1 MLIRWGMGPTDGSW
15 QYSGWNIDDVEVT
28 GEPGRS
34 TPGDFNS
41 NCIVD
46 FADFAILA
54 NQWQQPPGSPSA
66 DIAPEEAPDG
76 FVDGLDL
83 AILCDNWLEGI

>member
-1 MLIRWGMGPTDGSW
+1 
-15 QYSGWNIDDVEVT
+15 
-28 GEPGRS
+28 
-34 TPGDFNS
+34 
-41 NCIVD
+41 VD

-66 DIAPEEAPDG
+66 DIAPEGAPDG

-83 AILCDNWLEGI
+83 DVFVGNWLVQGL